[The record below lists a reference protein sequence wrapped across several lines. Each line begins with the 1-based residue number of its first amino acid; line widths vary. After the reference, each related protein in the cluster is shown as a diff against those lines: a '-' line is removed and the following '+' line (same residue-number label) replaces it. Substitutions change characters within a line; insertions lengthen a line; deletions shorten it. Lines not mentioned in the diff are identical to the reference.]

1 MSKNFYEGN
10 VKKSDFIEY
19 PLQEFILRLDDSV
32 KALAYEYDQESR
44 EEYCKIQ
51 YKNGFSR
58 RVCISADS
66 ERAITVDVLKK
77 L

>member
-1 MSKNFYEGN
+1 MSKIFYEGN
-10 VKKSDFIEY
+10 VEKSDFIEY

-44 EEYCKIQ
+44 EEYCKIH

-58 RVCISADS
+58 RVCITADS
-66 ERAITVDVLKK
+66 ERAITDDVLKA